1 MAIAIRWYLIP
12 SQCQLAFLL
21 LSCPAS
27 RPAFVPAVL
36 RCSAPGTVAIAGC
49 NVEPRKTDAELGLDP
64 TQAIGRHIFDANCAR
79 CHEPYSSHGLHGPSL
94 HNLYKKQYLP
104 SGQPANDDRISE
116 VIMRGRAKMPSF
128 GGTLSESQL
137 DDLLAYLK
145 TL

>member
-1 MAIAIRWYLIP
+1 MPAHSR
-12 SQCQLAFLL
+12 SKFLL
-21 LSCPAS
+21 TRGPARRQ
-27 RPAFVPAVL
+27 RPAAQRYPTVL
-36 RCSAPGTVAIAGC
+36 ALLCVLALLAIAGC
-49 NVEPRKTDAELGLDP
+49 NAEPRKTDAELGLDP
-64 TQAIGRHIFDANCAR
+64 TQAIGRHVFDANCAR

-94 HNLYKKQYLP
+94 RNLYKKQYLP

-128 GGTLSESQL
+128 SGTITDSQL

>member
-1 MAIAIRWYLIP
+1 MPAHSRSNFLFTRGPAQRHRPAAQRYP
-12 SQCQLAFLL
+12 TFLAL
-21 LSCPAS
+21 LS
-27 RPAFVPAVL
+27 VL
-36 RCSAPGTVAIAGC
+36 ALLALAGC
-49 NVEPRKTDAELGLDP
+49 NAEPRKTDAELGLTP
-64 TQAIGRHIFDANCAR
+64 TQAIGRHVFDANCAR

-94 HNLYKKQYLP
+94 HNLYQKQYLP

-128 GGTLSESQL
+128 GGTLSQSQL

>member
-1 MAIAIRWYLIP
+1 MPAHSR
-12 SQCQLAFLL
+12 SKFLL
-21 LSCPAS
+21 TRGPARRR
-27 RPAFVPAVL
+27 RPAAQRYPTAL
-36 RCSAPGTVAIAGC
+36 ALLCALALLAIAGC
-49 NVEPRKTDAELGLDP
+49 NAEPRKTDAELGLDP
-64 TQAIGRHIFDANCAR
+64 TQAIGRHVFDANCAR

-128 GGTLSESQL
+128 AGTLSDPQL
-137 DDLLAYLK
+137 DALLAYLK